1 MFEISSSPVRAVS
14 VTPQVMSVPA
24 LVMNIFEPLTT
35 QLPSRSSAVVRVLPA
50 SEPAPGSVRPNA
62 ASFAAGGEV
71 GQPPLLLLLGAEEVD
86 RHRPER
92 RVRRDGDRDGRV
104 DPGQLLDRER
114 VGDGVAAGAAVLL
127 RDRQAHQAEL
137 AELGDELV
145 REARLAVEL
154 LGHRR
159 DLLPGE
165 LAHGVADE
173 LLLLREIEV
182 HAPPDAT
189 R

>member
-1 MFEISSSPVRAVS
+1 M
-14 VTPQVMSVPA
+14 
-24 LVMNIFEPLTT
+24 
-35 QLPSRSSAVVRVLPA
+35 
-50 SEPAPGSVRPNA
+50 
-62 ASFAAGGEV
+62 
-71 GQPPLLLLLGAEEVD
+71 
-86 RHRPER
+86 
-92 RVRRDGDRDGRV
+92 RRDGDRDRRV

-127 RDRQAHQAEL
+127 RDRQAHQPEL

-159 DLLPGE
+159 HLLPRE